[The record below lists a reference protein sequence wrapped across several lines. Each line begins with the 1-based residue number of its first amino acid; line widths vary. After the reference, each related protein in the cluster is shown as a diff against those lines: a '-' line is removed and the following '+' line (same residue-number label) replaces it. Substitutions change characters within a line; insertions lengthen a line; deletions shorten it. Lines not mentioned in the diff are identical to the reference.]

1 MTRAHLFGL
10 VWPHV
15 AAAALGYLLGSVALP
30 ALAALSGGRSNTP
43 LARVGFVLREDPYAP
58 SPEWSVLDAD
68 LPAVR
73 APLASP
79 ERDVFDLIVAVRGLD
94 NGGNSDWARAEQICR
109 ALTWPR
115 CDRDV
120 LAQLK
125 EFSRP

>member
-1 MTRAHLFGL
+1 MTRAHSFDL

-30 ALAALSGGRSNTP
+30 MLAALGGGSSNTP
-43 LARVGFVLREDPYAP
+43 LARVGFALREDPHAA

-68 LPAVR
+68 LQAVR

-79 ERDVFDLIVAVRGLD
+79 QRDVFDLVVAVRGMD
-94 NGGNSDWARAEQICR
+94 NGGNSDWSRAEQICR
-109 ALTWPR
+109 RLAWPR
-115 CDRDV
+115 CDRDA

-125 EFSRP
+125 ELSRP